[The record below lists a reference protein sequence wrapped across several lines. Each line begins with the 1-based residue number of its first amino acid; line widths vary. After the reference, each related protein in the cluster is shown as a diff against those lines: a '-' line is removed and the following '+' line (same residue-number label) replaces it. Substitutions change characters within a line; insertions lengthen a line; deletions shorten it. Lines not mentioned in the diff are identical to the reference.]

1 MGQAQK
7 TIVTRRQF
15 VGLGAGV
22 LSGVLAGCAAG
33 ETTDATSDDTPQEM
47 TVTPTHE
54 NVRLIGRT
62 FERDG
67 ITWLPQSGSA
77 VEFAATGSRILV
89 ELAGDENVGN
99 APDMRPR
106 FAILVDGEVVLDDT
120 LGKELRTIEV
130 PLDGPVEGAVIE
142 VMHLSEANQGWIDV
156 RSITVESDA
165 AVPVVPTA
173 QKALSIAFIGDSITC
188 AYGVEASGND
198 DPFKTTQ
205 ENFMKSYAYLAAQDL
220 EADYETA
227 CYSGYG
233 IVSGWTPDGSRNES
247 MLLPPVYDLVVEGH
261 DAAWDFAAHPR
272 DVVVINLGTND
283 FTYTGTDA
291 TRTKEFAQGY
301 AAFLAHVREV
311 NPESLI
317 VCTLGSM
324 LGCDA
329 LYPTLEKAVAD
340 YAERTGD
347 ARVMSYL
354 SEPIDYEKEGCGTM
368 GHPNEGSQRR
378 IADALV
384 SVIRQELGE

>member
-1 MGQAQK
+1 MGQARK
-7 TIVTRRQF
+7 GIVTRRQF

-22 LSGVLAGCAAG
+22 LASALVGCAAS
-33 ETTDATSDDTPQEM
+33 ETGGPMSNDAPQEV
-47 TVTPTHE
+47 TVTPTRE

-62 FERDG
+62 FEQDG

-89 ELAGDENVGN
+89 ELVGDENVN
-99 APDMRPR
+99 NEPDMRPR

-120 LGKELRTIEV
+120 LGKELRTIEI
-130 PLDGPVEGAVIE
+130 PLERPVEGAVIK

-165 AVPVVPTA
+165 AAPVIPTA

-205 ENFMKSYAYLAAQDL
+205 ENFMKSYAYLVAQDL
-220 EADYETA
+220 DADYETA

-261 DAAWDFAAHPR
+261 DEAWDFAAHPR

-291 TRTKEFAQGY
+291 ARTEEFAQGY
-301 AAFLAHVREV
+301 EAFLAHVREV

-329 LYPTLEKAVAD
+329 LYPTLERAVAD

-354 SEPIDYEKEGCGTM
+354 SEPIDYAKEGCGTS
-368 GHPNEGSQRR
+368 GHPNEGSQRK

>member
-7 TIVTRRQF
+7 VVVTRRQF

-22 LSGVLAGCAAG
+22 LTSALAGCAAG
-33 ETTDATSDDTPQEM
+33 ETTDATSDDTLQEV

-62 FERDG
+62 FEQDG

-77 VEFAATGSRILV
+77 IEFATTGSRILV
-89 ELAGDENVGN
+89 ELAGDENVSN

-120 LGKELRTIEV
+120 LGKALRTVEV

-142 VMHLSEANQGWIDV
+142 VMNLSEANQGWIDV
-156 RSITVESDA
+156 RSITVESDVA
-165 AVPVVPTA
+165 APIAPTT
-173 QKALSIAFIGDSITC
+173 QKASSIAFIGDSITC

-205 ENFMKSYAYLAAQDL
+205 ENFMKSYAYLAARDL
-220 EADYETA
+220 DADYETA

-261 DAAWDFAAHPR
+261 DGVWDFAAHPR

-283 FTYTGTDA
+283 FTYTGTDEA
-291 TRTKEFAQGY
+291 RMEEFAQGY

-340 YAERTGD
+340 YAAHTGD

>member
-1 MGQAQK
+1 M
-7 TIVTRRQF
+7 
-15 VGLGAGV
+15 
-22 LSGVLAGCAAG
+22 
-33 ETTDATSDDTPQEM
+33 
-47 TVTPTHE
+47 TPTHE

-62 FERDG
+62 FVQDG

-77 VEFAATGSRILV
+77 IEFAATGSRILV
-89 ELAGDENVGN
+89 ELAGDENVSN

-120 LGKELRTIEV
+120 LGKELRTVEV
-130 PLDGPVEGAVIE
+130 PLERPVEGAVIQ

-165 AVPVVPTA
+165 AAPVVPTA
-173 QKALSIAFIGDSITC
+173 PKALSIAFIGDSITC

-205 ENFMKSYAYLAAQDL
+205 ENFMKSYAYLAAQELD
-220 EADYETA
+220 ADYETA

-247 MLLPPVYDLVVEGH
+247 MLLPPVYDLVVEGY

-291 TRTKEFAQGY
+291 ARTEKFAQAYG
-301 AAFLAHVREV
+301 AFLAHVREA

-324 LGCDA
+324 MGCDA
-329 LYPTLEKAVAD
+329 LYPTLEKAVTD

-354 SEPIDYEKEGCGTM
+354 SEPIDYAKEGCGTS
-368 GHPNEGSQRR
+368 GHPNEGSQRK
-378 IADALV
+378 IADELV
-384 SVIRQELGE
+384 TVIRRELGE